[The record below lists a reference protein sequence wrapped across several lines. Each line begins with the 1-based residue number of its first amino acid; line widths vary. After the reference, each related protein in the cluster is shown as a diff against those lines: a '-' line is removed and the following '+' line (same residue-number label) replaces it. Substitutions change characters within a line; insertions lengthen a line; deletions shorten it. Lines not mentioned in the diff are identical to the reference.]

1 MSDQSPEDRH
11 SNPRNNTNNNNS
23 RNNQRKSDPL
33 LNYYNQN
40 PVNRIT
46 NPMFFRPKK
55 EARLSVTYN
64 ESQIMKVPFADYRS
78 DIAREKR
85 RKF

>member
-1 MSDQSPEDRH
+1 MSDISPDDRH
-11 SNPRNNTNNNNS
+11 NNPRKNTNNNNS

-40 PVNRIT
+40 P
-46 NPMFFRPKK
+46 MFFRPKK
-55 EARLSVTYN
+55 EARLIVTYN